1 MFRLRT
7 RAGTGSALALLAV
20 LTLTSAVQAG
30 SNSITLLRH
39 PTEPGSTPT
48 KLEGSPN
55 PLDRLDF
62 EASIRE
68 IYGRFT
74 EITRKSGNEVRFVI
88 SDVVVY
94 RPNQYDQLSWS
105 EIGEVEPGPTI
116 PTTLVSR
123 ERDLPSQVEYGY
135 EAKWQEAPAE
145 AAETF
150 AQFQRS
156 AAGMTL
162 AQIIDA
168 TQKEAPDKAV
178 PIEAVARFTV
188 TTTLAGRSRTYK
200 SSAFWRAW
208 APDTVAFWLSE
219 RVVSRVED
227 AWSEDRPIRPVPELD
242 NASPAPETTS
252 PAANSRYSCR
262 TTSRFYNLPG
272 ANTYGFE
279 GHTSGN
285 HGAALSVPLTCST
298 TAACT
303 SHCVT
308 QQPYTS
314 CTETG
319 ATGAI
324 FRHEIHNARH
334 SSSISGLGPGLTS
347 ECGYAWGCAVREC
360 FRIFPFCS
368 SIQFGVSGNGA
379 QVALRAD
386 ASALVDLGT
395 QKGATCPAA
404 IPIDDRD
411 GPPCEEETPGMVALD
426 LHGQGEPISLG
437 TGAVKLRRLE
447 PSTTMHHGH
456 AVSYLMGEWA
466 LVSVPGASGG
476 GAAGA
481 EVQGATVEDFGAG
494 VVAGLSDTLSARL
507 TASASGKREAL
518 VVAVPLHEPNSRR
531 IPLPALQLEAGAA
544 PISVPTA
551 HRGRALLLADFGE
564 DHTLQKLSVLHST
577 AFVSRELALHFERSL
592 KLTPQTAEP
601 HRVVAFVLVDVGAK
615 LEIVSQL
622 MYLPRCCCGDYF
634 CQ

>member
-7 RAGTGSALALLAV
+7 RAGTGSALALLAA
-20 LTLTSAVQAG
+20 LALASAVQAG

-48 KLEGSPN
+48 KLAGSPN

-88 SDVVVY
+88 SDVLVY
-94 RPNQYDQLSWS
+94 RPNQYEQLSWS

-116 PTTLVSR
+116 ATVLVSR
-123 ERDLPSQVEYGY
+123 GRDLPSQVEYGY
-135 EAKWQEAPAE
+135 EAKWQEATEE

-156 AAGMTL
+156 AAGMSL
-162 AQIIDA
+162 AQVIDA
-168 TQKEAPDKAV
+168 TRKEAPDQAV

-188 TTTLAGRSRTYK
+188 TATLAGRSRTYE

-208 APDTVAFWLSE
+208 AADTVAFWLSE

-227 AWSEDRPIRPVPELD
+227 AWSEDRPIRPVPDLD
-242 NASPAPETTS
+242 NASPAPAATS
-252 PAANSRYSCR
+252 SAANSRYTCR

-272 ANTYGFE
+272 PNTYGFE
-279 GHTSGN
+279 GHSSGN

-303 SHCVT
+303 SHCAT

-324 FRHEIHNARH
+324 FRHEIHYARD
-334 SSSISGLGPGLTS
+334 SSSISGLGPRLTS

-360 FRIFPFCS
+360 FRVFPFCA
-368 SIQFGVSGNGA
+368 SIQFSASGSGA

-395 QKGATCPAA
+395 QKGAVCPAA
-404 IPIDDRD
+404 IPIDDRER
-411 GPPCEEETPGMVALD
+411 PCEEEEAQLFGLD
-426 LHGQGEPISLG
+426 LLGAGEPIALG
-437 TGAVKLRRLE
+437 SAAVRLRRLE
-447 PSTTMHHGH
+447 PGPAMHHGQ
-456 AVSYLMGEWA
+456 AVSYLLGEWA
-466 LVSVPGASGG
+466 LVSLSSGQ
-476 GAAGA
+476 AAGA
-481 EVQGATVEDFGAG
+481 GSLEVRQTTAEDLG
-494 VVAGLSDTLSARL
+494 ARL
-507 TASASGKREAL
+507 AADLAPTLAARLAPGPNREAL
-518 VVAVPLHEPNSRR
+518 VVALPLHEANSRR

-551 HRGRALLLADFGE
+551 HRGRALLLVDFGE
-564 DHTLQKLSVLHST
+564 NHRLQKLSVLHST